1 MPTTPRDRAL
11 GHLAMLGFAL
21 VIAGSFSLGS
31 RAANL
36 IAPEALSA
44 TRFGIAVMA
53 LGAAASVGPG
63 IRRSQLVSPWRYPVL
78 GALLAAYFILMFEAL
93 KTTDPV
99 STGAVFTLTP
109 LLSAGFA
116 WLLLRQVMPPRMA
129 FALTLGAA
137 GAVWVIFKGDLDRLA
152 AFDIGRGEAIYFVG
166 VALHG
171 LYTPLLRK
179 LNRGEPAVAYSFWTI
194 LACLGWALIYA
205 AWTGS
210 LFETDWG
217 ALPAIVWI
225 AIFYV
230 ALGATALTSFCLQF
244 AAMRLPAGKVMA
256 YGYLTP
262 SVIVLWE
269 GIFAGDWPRETT
281 LVGIAATVAAMLLL
295 LKNQETAPA

>member
-36 IAPEALSA
+36 IAPEALNA
-44 TRFGIAVMA
+44 TRFAIAVMA
-53 LGAAASVGPG
+53 LGAAASAGPG
-63 IRRSQLVSPWRYPVL
+63 LRRTQLAAPWRYPL
-78 GALLAAYFILMFEAL
+78 MGALLAAYFILMFEAL

-109 LLSAGFA
+109 LISAGFA
-116 WLLLRQVMPPRMA
+116 WILLRQAMPPRMA
-129 FALTLGAA
+129 FALALGAA
-137 GAVWVIFKGDLDRLA
+137 GAVWVIFKGDVERLMG
-152 AFDIGRGEAIYFVG
+152 FDLGRGEAIYFAG

-194 LACLGWALIYA
+194 LACLGWATLYA

-210 LFETDWG
+210 LFETDWAG
-217 ALPAIVWI
+217 LPAFVWG

-230 ALGATALTSFCLQF
+230 ALGATALTSFLLQF
-244 AAMRLPAGKVMA
+244 AALRLPSGKVMA

-269 GIFAGDWPRETT
+269 GLFGGDWPRTGV
-281 LVGIAATVAAMLLL
+281 LFGIAATVAAMLLL
-295 LKNQETAPA
+295 LKNQERPAP